1 MEPEYD
7 DSSSDESDEESSS
20 SSSGSSSEE
29 SAEEERRSK
38 KKRNSKKKRSKK
50 KKKNKSKSKSS
61 RSKKK
66 RKQKNK
72 KKKKSQSDDDYY
84 DDSEVESHKQSTL
97 PTEPI
102 VRESSSLP
110 NVPSGHTGD
119 EISGPIG
126 RSDPE
131 SGPIGRSDPE
141 SGPLGREGVPTVTP
155 PQAVFQPLS
164 FPQFI
169 RRRDEGQVLRS
180 LLPFQI
186 FIPCTFEIRFFWP
199 ICKASLMS
207 SLSGY
212 EHAMRTHTHC
222 GMIHVVRALSP
233 RPTAPVFAGAATPRT
248 YL

>member
-29 SAEEERRSK
+29 SDEEERRSK

-61 RSKKK
+61 RRSKKK

-72 KKKKSQSDDDYY
+72 KKKKSQPEDDYY

-119 EISGPIG
+119 EKSGPIG

-131 SGPIGRSDPE
+131 SGPIGRADPE
-141 SGPLGREGVPTVTP
+141 SGPLGREEGVPTVTP

-199 ICKASLMS
+199 ICKASLICLP
-207 SLSGY
+207 SLD
-212 EHAMRTHTHC
+212 
-222 GMIHVVRALSP
+222 I
-233 RPTAPVFAGAATPRT
+233 
-248 YL
+248 